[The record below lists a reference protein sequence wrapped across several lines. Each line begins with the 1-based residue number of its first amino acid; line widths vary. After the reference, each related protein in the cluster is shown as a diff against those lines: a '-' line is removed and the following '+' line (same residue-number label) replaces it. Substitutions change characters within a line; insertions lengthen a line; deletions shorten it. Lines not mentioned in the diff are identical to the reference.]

1 MLNPVGD
8 GQPTAGLN
16 STTGSKDSFNESN
29 LWFEGRLKSKSR
41 LALRMGVTSP
51 RSSFPLGAASHAST
65 VMRVTLSGGA
75 RAHLGHLSHLGLSDG
90 QLVSKWSWKI
100 TNLLVDGKLT
110 MKKAA
115 KDKSKGEAKAA
126 GKKAATKTGEDSD
139 LDVDNEEEEQK
150 EDEEPLA
157 KVFECEPSDLKIP
170 TFLQLNFC

>member
-16 STTGSKDSFNESN
+16 STTGSKDSFYESN
-29 LWFEGRLKSKSR
+29 LLFEGALQSKSR
-41 LALRMGVTSP
+41 LALRMGVASP
-51 RSSFPLGAASHAST
+51 RSTFPLGAPSHAST

-75 RAHLGHLSHLGLSDG
+75 RAHLGHLSSLGLSDG

-115 KDKSKGEAKAA
+115 KDKSKGAKAA
-126 GKKAATKTGEDSD
+126 GKKAATKTGEEI
-139 LDVDNEEEEQK
+139 LM
-150 EDEEPLA
+150 
-157 KVFECEPSDLKIP
+157 
-170 TFLQLNFC
+170 

>member
-8 GQPTAGLN
+8 GQPAAGLN
-16 STTGSKDSFNESN
+16 STSGSKESFNDSN
-29 LWFEGRLKSKSR
+29 LRFEGRLQGKSG
-41 LALRMGVTSP
+41 LAWRMGVTSP
-51 RSSFPLGAASHAST
+51 RSTFPLGAASTFLLGAST
-65 VMRVTLSGGA
+65 VMRFTLSGGA

-157 KVFECEPSDLKIP
+157 KK
-170 TFLQLNFC
+170 N